1 MQIFEQ
7 EKGCGPEQLFF
18 QYCSILVLVS
28 VWIVICFLEC
38 WSLLSW
44 MCQSTSHPAA
54 LVEQCCDNDCTISG
68 FRKMFWNLIWL
79 CVKFWSLVFLWEEF
93 LKWCCSGFF
102 LNCYW
107 YYVMFPFSKCYK
119 QASVVYFT
127 SCVLQWTI
135 KLA

>member
-68 FRKMFWNLIWL
+68 FRENVLKPNLIVCEILIISVFMRRIFEVVLLRFFFKLLLIL
-79 CVKFWSLVFLWEEF
+79 CNVSLF
-93 LKWCCSGFF
+93 
-102 LNCYW
+102 
-107 YYVMFPFSKCYK
+107 
-119 QASVVYFT
+119 
-127 SCVLQWTI
+127 
-135 KLA
+135 